1 MLQYAELSNRAM
13 RRLAVLR
20 ITLAGNRRYNDGVG
34 IPVPRII
41 LQNQNRP
48 VTSLFRSDNRV
59 QIRIIHLSPCN
70 IVSYLPPPCRSRGLC
85 KDRQHMLSVLLF
97 FKPALLSSTPRLTG
111 NHQAADGCRL
121 HGNRTPPRIS
131 PSCPHLLRRITAET
145 ASTLDF
151 MAGQEYRPHRRSWPH
166 TEPPCADSR
175 CSSLTAIRSKAQTGN
190 QYKVRSGCF
199 IRQVMAQLLR

>member
-59 QIRIIHLSPCN
+59 QIRIIHLPPVISSH
-70 IVSYLPPPCRSRGLC
+70 ISPPCRSSGLC
-85 KDRQHMLSVLLF
+85 KGRQHMLSALLF
-97 FKPALLSSTPRLTG
+97 FKSAHLSSTPRLTG

-166 TEPPCADSR
+166 TEPPCDD
-175 CSSLTAIRSKAQTGN
+175 
-190 QYKVRSGCF
+190 SGCF
-199 IRQVMAQLLR
+199 SLTVGRNKTQTENQH

>member
-1 MLQYAELSNRAM
+1 MMPYSLRLSKGREKVAF
-13 RRLAVLR
+13 LP
-20 ITLAGNRRYNDGVG
+20 AGY
-34 IPVPRII
+34 
-41 LQNQNRP
+41 
-48 VTSLFRSDNRV
+48 TSLLQV
-59 QIRIIHLSPCN
+59 IC
-70 IVSYLPPPCRSRGLC
+70 
-85 KDRQHMLSVLLF
+85 
-97 FKPALLSSTPRLTG
+97 PRRPTCTG

-166 TEPPCADSR
+166 TEPPCDDSG
-175 CSSLTAIRSKAQTGN
+175 CFSLATGRSKTQTEN
-190 QYKVRSGCF
+190 QHEVRSGYF